1 MFIVLL
7 LFVTPILSNTYRT
20 TFAKF
25 CSINVSMEAQRKAQR
40 KTTEN
45 PKHYTGIKT
54 KLVAAQ
60 SSARGTGSQEKRKTK
75 RKKHGGWGK

>member
-1 MFIVLL
+1 
-7 LFVTPILSNTYRT
+7 
-20 TFAKF
+20 
-25 CSINVSMEAQRKAQR
+25 MEAQRKAQR